1 MMMLSIC
8 SSAVLLLL
16 SAVPPFAH
24 GSVSS
29 CFSDLTDLQA
39 AVDTKDP
46 DTVVTYTLCP
56 NTEYPIGDYAPPDFD
71 EIVDGQSP
79 LFLRKNSIIKCG
91 DNGKDNG
98 CILSGGIFQALVTT
112 PSFDNEEK
120 TNIVIKGLTFQGGIN
135 AGYLDAAAG
144 DVTFVDCVIKDQF
157 NFGAVS
163 LLFFIPPSERAL
175 QENPMSRASEVEY
188 YSRILEDPEAKAEY
202 LEMAAVYHDD
212 ERDDERELQTSNRSV
227 VTFEK
232 CLFKGNSYGLN
243 VPGLTN
249 PGVIAAETDTND
261 VIIKNCQF
269 EDNHFGDANFNE
281 NGFAVQIAAG
291 STLEITGTRFVDNEF
306 VGLGPVIVDEASG
319 LLKTNGSNKV
329 DTGDE
334 TTCEFIALGTTN
346 PTCV

>member
-56 NTEYPIGDYAPPDFD
+56 NTEYPIGVFAPPDFD

-98 CILSGGIFQALVTT
+98 CILSGGIFQAHVTT

-144 DVTFVDCVIKDQF
+144 DVTFVDCVIK
-157 NFGAVS
+157 
-163 LLFFIPPSERAL
+163 
-175 QENPMSRASEVEY
+175 
-188 YSRILEDPEAKAEY
+188 
-202 LEMAAVYHDD
+202 VYF
-212 ERDDERELQTSNRSV
+212 LV
-227 VTFEK
+227 
-232 CLFKGNSYGLN
+232 
-243 VPGLTN
+243 
-249 PGVIAAETDTND
+249 
-261 VIIKNCQF
+261 
-269 EDNHFGDANFNE
+269 
-281 NGFAVQIAAG
+281 
-291 STLEITGTRFVDNEF
+291 
-306 VGLGPVIVDEASG
+306 
-319 LLKTNGSNKV
+319 V
-329 DTGDE
+329 DTRAHPAAFSNTGA
-334 TTCEFIALGTTN
+334 FIHISFSSLTGSIQLWSSVAFVLHSS
-346 PTCV
+346 